1 MANGRAEALVVFGAT
16 GDLAKLETFPA
27 LAGLVDRMALDVPI
41 IGVGR
46 RGWDLP
52 RFRQYAADSLKH
64 NGIDP
69 TEPAAARMLDLLDYV
84 DGDLTK
90 DSTYQAVSEKLGARA
105 PTLFYLEVPPALFGV
120 IAEGIGKVGRA
131 GDSRI
136 MVEKPFGTD
145 LSSAQRLNE
154 TLQRIFPEEAIYR
167 VDHWLGLEPLENI
180 LFVRFANSVVEPL
193 LNRTY
198 VQSIQITMAEAF
210 DVADRGG
217 FYDRTGAIRDVVQNH
232 LLQLLVSVLA
242 EPPSGQ
248 GMHGWRDEQARVMK
262 GLRSFSPE
270 RAVRGQYEGYHD
282 VPGVAPDSTTET
294 YVAVELFADTWRW
307 AGVPIAIR
315 GGKCLPVSA
324 TEINIRF
331 RPPPHNVTGTQQLE
345 SLNAL
350 RFRVRPETA
359 VSMTLAGK
367 KPGIGIRSQ
376 VEELKFM
383 QQPGSDVRPYDR
395 LIGAALDGNQL
406 LFARQDV
413 VEEAW
418 RIVGPV
424 LDDTVPIVPY
434 PRGTWGPAAAENL
447 LPEGESW
454 HDPGPDGR

>member
-282 VPGVAPDSTTET
+282 VPGVAPDSTTKDLRRGRIVRRH
-294 YVAVELFADTWRW
+294 VAV
-307 AGVPIAIR
+307 
-315 GGKCLPVSA
+315 GGRAHRHPGRQMPPGQRHRDQHPV
-324 TEINIRF
+324 
-331 RPPPHNVTGTQQLE
+331 
-345 SLNAL
+345 
-350 RFRVRPETA
+350 
-359 VSMTLAGK
+359 
-367 KPGIGIRSQ
+367 
-376 VEELKFM
+376 
-383 QQPGSDVRPYDR
+383 
-395 LIGAALDGNQL
+395 
-406 LFARQDV
+406 
-413 VEEAW
+413 
-418 RIVGPV
+418 
-424 LDDTVPIVPY
+424 
-434 PRGTWGPAAAENL
+434 PAAAPQRDRDTATGVVERA
-447 LPEGESW
+447 SI
-454 HDPGPDGR
+454 PGAPGNRRLDDAGGQEAGHRHQVSGRGVEVHAAAGIRRKAL